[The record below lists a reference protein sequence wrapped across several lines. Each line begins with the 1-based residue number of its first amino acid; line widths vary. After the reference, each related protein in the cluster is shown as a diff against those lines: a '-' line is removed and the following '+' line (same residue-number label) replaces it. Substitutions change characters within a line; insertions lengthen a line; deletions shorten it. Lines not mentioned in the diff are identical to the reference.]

1 MQVKIFPFSDSINWN
16 HREHNEFADVTLAY
30 EDGQHIE
37 AHKGILAVSSAFFQ
51 TLPKLNWHPHQLICM
66 EGIKFENNV

>member
-37 AHKGILAVSSAFFQ
+37 AHKVILAVSSAFFPDLAKIELASTPIDLHGRNQ
-51 TLPKLNWHPHQLICM
+51 I
-66 EGIKFENNV
+66 